1 MIKFKTIF
9 IAVIFLL
16 QSNIALSDAG
26 SDLKLVPKSTNELF
40 EARTPTPTR
49 LFSAN
54 LSMPEKF
61 NSTNNLVQKTGSFY
75 ASFGE
80 VMFLQGTITD
90 SFNLPISGA
99 VVEIWQTNSA
109 GKYQTLLDP
118 KSDLV
123 DKNFNMSGRSTTDNL
138 GKYFFTTIVPGFYL
152 NRSPHINM
160 NVYHERFGKLE
171 TEIYFENHP
180 RNKTDY
186 QYLSYD
192 EKDRGLL
199 TGSVR
204 LTDIFN
210 PKSTKVVTF
219 DMVMKGAHQYKDFG
233 NRY

>member
-1 MIKFKTIF
+1 VIKFKTIF

>member
-1 MIKFKTIF
+1 
-9 IAVIFLL
+9 
-16 QSNIALSDAG
+16 
-26 SDLKLVPKSTNELF
+26 
-40 EARTPTPTR
+40 
-49 LFSAN
+49 
-54 LSMPEKF
+54 
-61 NSTNNLVQKTGSFY
+61 
-75 ASFGE
+75 
-80 VMFLQGTITD
+80 
-90 SFNLPISGA
+90 
-99 VVEIWQTNSA
+99 
-109 GKYQTLLDP
+109 
-118 KSDLV
+118 
-123 DKNFNMSGRSTTDNL
+123 
-138 GKYFFTTIVPGFYL
+138 
-152 NRSPHINM
+152 M